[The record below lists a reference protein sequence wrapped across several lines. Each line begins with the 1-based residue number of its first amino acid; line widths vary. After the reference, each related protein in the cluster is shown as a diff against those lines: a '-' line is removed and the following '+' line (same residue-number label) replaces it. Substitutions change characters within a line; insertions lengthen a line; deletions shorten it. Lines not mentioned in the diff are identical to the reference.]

1 MVINRT
7 VSIHS
12 IEPQI
17 RIMAQRLQ
25 ISIPHQ
31 TGTSLIVVCF
41 FPEMCLNL
49 IDLFFVYV
57 AILPGS
63 MNFQQHSQ
71 EVGCIETI
79 R

>member
-7 VSIHS
+7 VFIHS

-41 FPEMCLNL
+41 FSRNVIEFNRP
-49 IDLFFVYV
+49 FFVYV